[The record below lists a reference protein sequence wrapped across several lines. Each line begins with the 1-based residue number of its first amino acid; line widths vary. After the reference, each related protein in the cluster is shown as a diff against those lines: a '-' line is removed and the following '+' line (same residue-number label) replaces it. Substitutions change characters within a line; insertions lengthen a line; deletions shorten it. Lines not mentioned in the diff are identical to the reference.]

1 MPSTR
6 GKYLE
11 IKMNISNKNILEMR
25 DFGLNFTANGDKG
38 FAIRNLN
45 ISIPKGKTISIVGE
59 SGSGKTLTALS
70 ILRLQPNPSSITDES
85 RIIFSGKDILKI
97 HQKELNEIR
106 GNDISMIFQEPLSS
120 LNPLHTIERQISE
133 SIISHKAKKTVAV
146 RDAVIEL
153 MSKVRINEPKEK
165 LTRYPHQLSGGE
177 RQRVMIAMALANNP
191 KLLIADEPT
200 TALDVTV
207 QYEILKLLKTLQQ
220 EFNLTILFI
229 THDLSIVKNFTD
241 YVYVM
246 QDGYVV
252 EEGSTFSIFKKPTNP
267 YTKKLVNA
275 RNLERKERNRSK
287 SLELLKLNTLSAQYE
302 QNKLLRKTIVNKVI
316 NNINLSVNLGETI
329 GLVGESGSGKTTI
342 GLSIL
347 RLIKSDGG
355 IVFMGDD
362 ISKKSIRNLKKVR
375 KDLQIVFQDPFGSL
389 SPRLTVE
396 QIIEE
401 GLIAQKIELDP
412 NQRRKR
418 VLETLE
424 DVGLEPDQLN
434 RYPHEFSG
442 GQRQRIA
449 IARAIILRPKL
460 LVLDEPTSSLD
471 ATVQLQILNLLKEL
485 QDKFNTSY
493 IFISHDLRVIRY
505 VADRVMV
512 LNSGEIIEMD
522 YTENIFNKPRNE
534 YTKKLISSA
543 LLG

>member
-1 MPSTR
+1 MLSTQ
-6 GKYLE
+6 GKYLG
-11 IKMNISNKNILEMR
+11 IKMNISNKNILEMK

-70 ILRLQPNPSSITDES
+70 ILRLHPNPSSITDES

-97 HQKELNEIR
+97 HQKELNKIR

-177 RQRVMIAMALANNP
+177 RQRIMIAMALANNP

-246 QDGYVV
+246 QDGYLV
-252 EEGSTFSIFKKPTNP
+252 EEGSTSSIFKKPANP

-302 QNKLLRKTIVNKVI
+302 QNKLLRKTTVNKVI

-347 RLIKSDGG
+347 RLIRSDGG

-412 NQRRKR
+412 NQRRER
-418 VLETLE
+418 VLETLM

-522 YTENIFNKPRNE
+522 YTENIFNKPKND

>member
-1 MPSTR
+1 M
-6 GKYLE
+6 
-11 IKMNISNKNILEMR
+11 
-25 DFGLNFTANGDKG
+25 
-38 FAIRNLN
+38 
-45 ISIPKGKTISIVGE
+45 
-59 SGSGKTLTALS
+59 
-70 ILRLQPNPSSITDES
+70 
-85 RIIFSGKDILKI
+85 
-97 HQKELNEIR
+97 
-106 GNDISMIFQEPLSS
+106 
-120 LNPLHTIERQISE
+120 
-133 SIISHKAKKTVAV
+133 
-146 RDAVIEL
+146 
-153 MSKVRINEPKEK
+153 
-165 LTRYPHQLSGGE
+165 
-177 RQRVMIAMALANNP
+177 
-191 KLLIADEPT
+191 
-200 TALDVTV
+200 
-207 QYEILKLLKTLQQ
+207 KTLQR
-220 EFNLTILFI
+220 ELDLTILFI

-246 QDGYVV
+246 QNGCLV
-252 EEGSTFSIFKKPTNP
+252 EEGSTDSIFNEPRDA
-267 YTKKLVNA
+267 YTKRLVNA
-275 RNLERKERNRSK
+275 RNLVGKREKRNK
-287 SLELLKLNTLSAQYE
+287 SLEILKLNSLSAQYE
-302 QNKLLRKTIVNKVI
+302 QNKLFRKKRVNKVVS
-316 NNINLSVNLGETI
+316 NINLSINLGETI

-347 RLIKSDGG
+347 RLIKSDGS
-355 IVFMGDD
+355 IIFMGDD
-362 ISKKSIRNLKKVR
+362 LAKKSFKALKRIR

-401 GLIAQKIELDP
+401 GLIAQKIELDA
-412 NQRRKR
+412 NSRKER
-418 VLETLE
+418 VLEILK

-471 ATVQLQILNLLKEL
+471 ATVQLQILNLLKKL

-505 VADRVMV
+505 ISDRVMV

-522 YTENIFNKPRNE
+522 YTENIFNKPKNE

>member
-6 GKYLE
+6 GKYLG

-70 ILRLQPNPSSITDES
+70 ILRLHPNPSSITDES

-97 HQKELNEIR
+97 HQKELNKIR

-252 EEGSTFSIFKKPTNP
+252 EEGSTFSIFKKPANP

-302 QNKLLRKTIVNKVI
+302 QNKLLRKTTVNKVI

>member
-1 MPSTR
+1 MPLIQER
-6 GKYLE
+6 YLLIDMIE
-11 IKMNISNKNILEMR
+11 SNKNILQIINLA
-25 DFGLNFTANGDKG
+25 LNFPASGNGVFG
-38 FAIRNLN
+38 IQNLN

-70 ILRLQPNPSSITDES
+70 ILKLNPNTSVISDES
-85 RIIFSGKDILKI
+85 QIIFSGRDILKI
-97 HQKELNEIR
+97 DKRELNAIR
-106 GNDISMIFQEPLSS
+106 GNEISMIFQEPLSS
-120 LNPLHTIERQISE
+120 LNPLHTVEKQISE
-133 SIISHKAKKTVAV
+133 ALILHKIKKSQDIRGTVI
-146 RDAVIEL
+146 DL
-153 MSKVRINEPKEK
+153 MHKVRINEPEKK

-207 QYEILKLLKTLQQ
+207 QYEILKLLKTLQR
-220 EFNLTILFI
+220 ELDLTILFI

-246 QDGYVV
+246 QNGCLV
-252 EEGSTFSIFKKPTNP
+252 EEGSTDSIFNEPRDA
-267 YTKKLVNA
+267 YTKRLVNA
-275 RNLERKERNRSK
+275 RNLVGKREKRNK
-287 SLELLKLNTLSAQYE
+287 SLEILKLNSLSAQYE
-302 QNKLLRKTIVNKVI
+302 QNKLFRKKRVNKVVS
-316 NNINLSVNLGETI
+316 NINLSINLGETI

-347 RLIKSDGG
+347 RLIKSDGS
-355 IVFMGDD
+355 IIFMGDD
-362 ISKKSIRNLKKVR
+362 LARKSFKALKRIR

-401 GLIAQKIELDP
+401 GLIAQKIELDA
-412 NQRRKR
+412 NSRKER
-418 VLETLE
+418 VLEILK

-471 ATVQLQILNLLKEL
+471 ATVQLQILNLLKKL
-485 QDKFNTSY
+485 QHKFNTSY

-505 VADRVMV
+505 ISDRVMV

-522 YTENIFNKPRNE
+522 YTENIFNKPKNE

>member
-6 GKYLE
+6 GKYLG
-11 IKMNISNKNILEMR
+11 IKMNMSNKNILEMK
-25 DFGLNFTANGDKG
+25 DFGLNLKANGDKG

-70 ILRLQPNPSSITDES
+70 ILRLHPNPSSITDES

-97 HQKELNEIR
+97 HQKELNQIR

-133 SIISHKAKKTVAV
+133 SIISHRAKKTVAI

-177 RQRVMIAMALANNP
+177 RQRVMIAMALANKP

-252 EEGSTFSIFKKPTNP
+252 EEGSTSSIFKKPANP

-287 SLELLKLNTLSAQYE
+287 SLELLKINTLSAQYE
-302 QNKLLRKTIVNKVI
+302 QNKLLRKTTVNKVI

-412 NQRRKR
+412 NQRRER

-471 ATVQLQILNLLKEL
+471 ATVQLQILNLLKKL

-522 YTENIFNKPRNE
+522 YTENIFNKPKND

>member
-6 GKYLE
+6 GKYLG
-11 IKMNISNKNILEMR
+11 IKMNISNKNILEMK

-70 ILRLQPNPSSITDES
+70 ILRLHPNPSSITDES

-97 HQKELNEIR
+97 HQKELNKIR

-133 SIISHKAKKTVAV
+133 SIISHKAKKNVAV

-153 MSKVRINEPKEK
+153 MSKVKINEPKEK

-252 EEGSTFSIFKKPTNP
+252 EEGSTSSIFKKPANP

-287 SLELLKLNTLSAQYE
+287 SLELLKINTLSAQYE
-302 QNKLLRKTIVNKVI
+302 QNKLLRKTTVNKVI

-412 NQRRKR
+412 NQRRER

-522 YTENIFNKPRNE
+522 YTENIFNNPRNE

>member
-6 GKYLE
+6 GKYLG

-25 DFGLNFTANGDKG
+25 DFGLNFTANGDRG

-70 ILRLQPNPSSITDES
+70 ILRLHPNPSSITDES

-97 HQKELNEIR
+97 HQKELNKIR

-133 SIISHKAKKTVAV
+133 SIISHKAKKIVAV

-252 EEGSTFSIFKKPTNP
+252 EEGSTFSIFKKPANP

-302 QNKLLRKTIVNKVI
+302 QNKLLRKTTVNKVI

>member
-6 GKYLE
+6 GKYLG
-11 IKMNISNKNILEMR
+11 IKMNISNKNILEMK
-25 DFGLNFTANGDKG
+25 DFGLYFTADGDKG

-70 ILRLQPNPSSITDES
+70 ILRLHPNPSSITGES

-97 HQKELNEIR
+97 HQKELNKIR

-133 SIISHKAKKTVAV
+133 SIISHKAKKTVVV

-177 RQRVMIAMALANNP
+177 RQRVMIAMALANKP

-252 EEGSTFSIFKKPTNP
+252 EEGSTSSIFKKPANP

-302 QNKLLRKTIVNKVI
+302 QNKLLRKTTVNKVI

-347 RLIKSDGG
+347 RLIKSDGD

-412 NQRRKR
+412 NQRRER

-471 ATVQLQILNLLKEL
+471 ATVQLQILNLLKKL

-522 YTENIFNKPRNE
+522 YTENIFNKPKND

>member
-120 LNPLHTIERQISE
+120 LNPLHTIEKQISE

-252 EEGSTFSIFKKPTNP
+252 EEGSTFSIFKKPANP

>member
-252 EEGSTFSIFKKPTNP
+252 EEGSTFSIFKKPANP

>member
-1 MPSTR
+1 MPLIR
-6 GKYLE
+6 ERYLL
-11 IKMNISNKNILEMR
+11 IDMIARNKNVLQIIN
-25 DFGLNFTANGDKG
+25 FALNFPAGGNGVFG
-38 FAIRNLN
+38 IQNLN

-70 ILRLQPNPSSITDES
+70 ILKLNPNTSVISDES
-85 RIIFSGKDILKI
+85 QIIFSGRDILKI
-97 HQKELNEIR
+97 DKRELNAIR
-106 GNDISMIFQEPLSS
+106 GNEISMIFQEPLSS
-120 LNPLHTIERQISE
+120 LNPLHTVEKQISE
-133 SIISHKAKKTVAV
+133 ALILHKIKKSQDIRGTVI
-146 RDAVIEL
+146 DL
-153 MSKVRINEPKEK
+153 MHKVRINEPEKK

-207 QYEILKLLKTLQQ
+207 QYEILKLLKTLQR
-220 EFNLTILFI
+220 ELDLTILFI

-246 QDGYVV
+246 QNGCLV
-252 EEGSTFSIFKKPTNP
+252 EEGSTDSIFNEPRDA
-267 YTKKLVNA
+267 YTKRLVNA
-275 RNLERKERNRSK
+275 RNLVGKREKRNK
-287 SLELLKLNTLSAQYE
+287 SLEILKLNSLSAQYE
-302 QNKLLRKTIVNKVI
+302 QNKLFRKKRVNKVVS
-316 NNINLSVNLGETI
+316 NINLSINLGETI

-347 RLIKSDGG
+347 RLIKSDGS
-355 IVFMGDD
+355 IIFMGDD
-362 ISKKSIRNLKKVR
+362 LAKKSFKALKRIR

-401 GLIAQKIELDP
+401 GLIAQKIELDA
-412 NQRRKR
+412 NSRKER
-418 VLETLE
+418 VLEILK

-471 ATVQLQILNLLKEL
+471 ATVQLQILNLLKKL

-505 VADRVMV
+505 ISDRVMV

-522 YTENIFNKPRNE
+522 YTENIFNKPKNE

>member
-6 GKYLE
+6 GKYLG
-11 IKMNISNKNILEMR
+11 IKMNISNKNILEMK
-25 DFGLNFTANGDKG
+25 DFGLNFTASGDKG

-70 ILRLQPNPSSITDES
+70 ILRLHPNPSSITDES

-97 HQKELNEIR
+97 HQKELNKIR
-106 GNDISMIFQEPLSS
+106 GNEISMIFQEPLSS

-153 MSKVRINEPKEK
+153 MRKVRINEPKEK

-252 EEGSTFSIFKKPTNP
+252 EEGSTSSIFKKPANP

-302 QNKLLRKTIVNKVI
+302 QNKLLRKTTVNKVI

-347 RLIKSDGG
+347 RLIKSDGD
-355 IVFMGDD
+355 IIFMGDE
-362 ISKKSIRNLKKVR
+362 ISKKSIKNLKKVR

-412 NQRRKR
+412 NQRRER

-522 YTENIFNKPRNE
+522 YTENIFNKPKND

>member
-6 GKYLE
+6 GKYLG

-70 ILRLQPNPSSITDES
+70 ILRLHPNPSSITDES

-97 HQKELNEIR
+97 HQKELNKIR

-133 SIISHKAKKTVAV
+133 SIISHKAKKIVAV

-412 NQRRKR
+412 NQRRER

>member
-1 MPSTR
+1 MHSTR
-6 GKYLE
+6 GKYLG

-70 ILRLQPNPSSITDES
+70 ILRLHPNPSSITDES

-252 EEGSTFSIFKKPTNP
+252 EEGSTFSIFKKPANP

>member
-1 MPSTR
+1 M
-6 GKYLE
+6 
-11 IKMNISNKNILEMR
+11 IASNKNVLQIIN
-25 DFGLNFTANGDKG
+25 FALNFSASGNGVFG
-38 FAIRNLN
+38 IQNLN

-70 ILRLQPNPSSITDES
+70 ILKLNPNTSVISDES
-85 RIIFSGKDILKI
+85 QIIFSGRDILKI
-97 HQKELNEIR
+97 DKRELNAIR
-106 GNDISMIFQEPLSS
+106 GNEISMIFQEPLSS
-120 LNPLHTIERQISE
+120 LNPLHTVEKQISE
-133 SIISHKAKKTVAV
+133 ALILHKIKKSQDIRGTVI
-146 RDAVIEL
+146 DL
-153 MSKVRINEPKEK
+153 MHKVRINEPEKK

-207 QYEILKLLKTLQQ
+207 QYEILKLLKTLQR
-220 EFNLTILFI
+220 ELDLTILFI

-246 QDGYVV
+246 QNGCLV
-252 EEGSTFSIFKKPTNP
+252 EEGSTDSIFNEPRDA
-267 YTKKLVNA
+267 YTKRLVNA
-275 RNLERKERNRSK
+275 RNLVGKREKRNK
-287 SLELLKLNTLSAQYE
+287 SLEILKLNSLSAQYE
-302 QNKLLRKTIVNKVI
+302 QNKLFRKKRVNKVVS
-316 NNINLSVNLGETI
+316 NINLSINLGETI

-347 RLIKSDGG
+347 RLIKSDGS
-355 IVFMGDD
+355 IIFMGDD
-362 ISKKSIRNLKKVR
+362 LAKKSIKALKRIR

-401 GLIAQKIELDP
+401 GLIAQKIELDA
-412 NQRRKR
+412 NSRKER
-418 VLETLE
+418 VLEILK

-471 ATVQLQILNLLKEL
+471 ATVQLQILNLLKKL

-505 VADRVMV
+505 ISDRVMV

-522 YTENIFNKPRNE
+522 YTENIFNKPKNE
-534 YTKKLISSA
+534 YTRKLISSA

>member
-6 GKYLE
+6 GKYLG
-11 IKMNISNKNILEMR
+11 IKMNISNKNILEMK

-70 ILRLQPNPSSITDES
+70 ILRLHPNPSSITGES

-97 HQKELNEIR
+97 HQKELNKIR

-133 SIISHKAKKTVAV
+133 SIISHKAKKTLAI

-252 EEGSTFSIFKKPTNP
+252 EEGSTSSIFKKPANP

-302 QNKLLRKTIVNKVI
+302 QNKLLRKTTVNKVI

-412 NQRRKR
+412 NQRRER
-418 VLETLE
+418 VLETLM

-522 YTENIFNKPRNE
+522 YTENIFNKPKND

>member
-1 MPSTR
+1 MPLIR
-6 GKYLE
+6 ERYLL
-11 IKMNISNKNILEMR
+11 IDMIASNKNVLQIIN
-25 DFGLNFTANGDKG
+25 FSLNFPASGNGVFG
-38 FAIRNLN
+38 IQNLN

-70 ILRLQPNPSSITDES
+70 ILKLNPNTSVISDES
-85 RIIFSGKDILKI
+85 QIIFSGRDILKI
-97 HQKELNEIR
+97 DKRELNAIR
-106 GNDISMIFQEPLSS
+106 GNEISMIFQEPLSS
-120 LNPLHTIERQISE
+120 LNPLHTVEKQISE
-133 SIISHKAKKTVAV
+133 ALILHKIKKSQDIRGTVI
-146 RDAVIEL
+146 DL
-153 MSKVRINEPKEK
+153 MHKVRINEPEKK

-207 QYEILKLLKTLQQ
+207 QYEILKLLKTLQS
-220 EFNLTILFI
+220 ELDLTILFI

-246 QDGYVV
+246 QNGCLV
-252 EEGSTFSIFKKPTNP
+252 EEGSTDSIFNEPRDA
-267 YTKKLVNA
+267 YTKRLVNA
-275 RNLERKERNRSK
+275 RNLVGKREKRNK
-287 SLELLKLNTLSAQYE
+287 SLEILKLNSLSAQYE
-302 QNKLLRKTIVNKVI
+302 QKKLFRKKRVNKVVS
-316 NNINLSVNLGETI
+316 NINLSINLGETI

-347 RLIKSDGG
+347 RLIKSDGS
-355 IVFMGDD
+355 IIFMGDD
-362 ISKKSIRNLKKVR
+362 LAKKSFKALKRIR

-401 GLIAQKIELDP
+401 GLIAQKIELDA
-412 NQRRKR
+412 NSRKER
-418 VLETLE
+418 VLEILK

-471 ATVQLQILNLLKEL
+471 ATVQLQILNLLKKL

-505 VADRVMV
+505 ISDRVMV

-522 YTENIFNKPRNE
+522 YTENIFNKPKNE

>member
-6 GKYLE
+6 GKYLG

-70 ILRLQPNPSSITDES
+70 ILRLHPNPSSITDES

-97 HQKELNEIR
+97 HQKELNKIR

-133 SIISHKAKKTVAV
+133 SIISHKAKKIVAV

-252 EEGSTFSIFKKPTNP
+252 EEGSTFSIFKKPANP

-302 QNKLLRKTIVNKVI
+302 QNKLLRKTTVNKVI

-412 NQRRKR
+412 NQRRER

>member
-70 ILRLQPNPSSITDES
+70 ILRLHPNPSSITDES

-252 EEGSTFSIFKKPTNP
+252 EEGSTFSIFKKPANP

>member
-1 MPSTR
+1 MPLIQER
-6 GKYLE
+6 YLLIDMIE
-11 IKMNISNKNILEMR
+11 SNKNILQIIN
-25 DFGLNFTANGDKG
+25 FALNFPASANGEFGIK
-38 FAIRNLN
+38 NLN

-70 ILRLQPNPSSITDES
+70 ILKLNPNTSVISDES
-85 RIIFSGKDILKI
+85 QIIFSGRDILKI
-97 HQKELNEIR
+97 DKKELNAIR
-106 GNDISMIFQEPLSS
+106 GNEISMIFQEPLSS
-120 LNPLHTIERQISE
+120 LNPLHTVEKQISE
-133 SIISHKAKKTVAV
+133 ALILHKTKKSQDI
-146 RDAVIEL
+146 RGAVIDL
-153 MSKVRINEPKEK
+153 MHKVRINEPETK

-177 RQRVMIAMALANNP
+177 RQRVMIAMALSNNP

-207 QYEILKLLKTLQQ
+207 QFEILKLLKTLQR
-220 EFNLTILFI
+220 ELDLTILFI

-246 QDGYVV
+246 QNGCLV
-252 EEGSTFSIFKKPTNP
+252 EEGSTDSIFNEPRDA
-267 YTKKLVNA
+267 YTKRLVNA
-275 RNLERKERNRSK
+275 RNLVGKREKRNK
-287 SLELLKLNTLSAQYE
+287 SLEILKLNSLSAQYE
-302 QNKLLRKTIVNKVI
+302 QNKLFRKTRVNKVVS
-316 NNINLSVNLGETI
+316 NINLSINLGETI

-347 RLIKSDGG
+347 RLIKSDGN
-355 IVFMGDD
+355 IIFMGDD
-362 ISKKSIRNLKKVR
+362 LARKSFKALKRIR

-401 GLIAQKIELDP
+401 GLIAQKIELDA
-412 NQRRKR
+412 NGRKER
-418 VLETLE
+418 VLEILK

-471 ATVQLQILNLLKEL
+471 ATVQLQILNLLKKL

-505 VADRVMV
+505 ISDRVMV

-522 YTENIFNKPRNE
+522 YTENIFNKPKNE

>member
-1 MPSTR
+1 MLLIR
-6 GKYLE
+6 ERYLWIE
-11 IKMNISNKNILEMR
+11 MLESNQNILQILN
-25 DFGLNFTANGDKG
+25 FGLNFPTSGNGEFGIED
-38 FAIRNLN
+38 LN
-45 ISIPKGKTISIVGE
+45 ISIPTGKTISIVGE

-70 ILRLQPNPSSITDES
+70 ILRLNPTTSIISDES
-85 RIIFSGKDILKI
+85 KIIFSGRDILKI
-97 HQKELNEIR
+97 DQRELNAIR
-106 GNDISMIFQEPLSS
+106 GNEISMIFQEPLSS
-120 LNPLHTIERQISE
+120 LNPLHTVEKQISE
-133 SIISHKAKKTVAV
+133 ALILHKKIKSQDV
-146 RDAVIEL
+146 RDTVIDL
-153 MSKVRINEPKEK
+153 LHKVRINEPEAK

-177 RQRVMIAMALANNP
+177 RQRVMIAMALSNNP

-207 QYEILKLLKTLQQ
+207 QYEILNLLKTLQS

-246 QDGYVV
+246 QNGRLV
-252 EEGSTFSIFKKPTNP
+252 EEGSTGGIFNEPTDA
-267 YTKKLVNA
+267 YTKRLVNA
-275 RNLERKERNRSK
+275 RNLERKRRKRNK
-287 SLELLKLNTLSAQYE
+287 SLEILKLNSLSAQYE
-302 QNKLLRKTIVNKVI
+302 QNKLFRKSKVNKVI
-316 NNINLSVNLGETI
+316 NNINLSINLGETI

-347 RLIKSDGG
+347 RLIKSEGS

-362 ISKKSIRNLKKVR
+362 IAKKSFKALKRIR

-401 GLIAQKIELDP
+401 GLIAQKIELDV
-412 NQRRKR
+412 NRRRER
-418 VLETLE
+418 VLEILQ
-424 DVGLEPDQLN
+424 DVGLARDQLN

-522 YTENIFNKPRNE
+522 YTENIFNNPRND

>member
-6 GKYLE
+6 GKYLG
-11 IKMNISNKNILEMR
+11 IKMNISNKNILEMK

-70 ILRLQPNPSSITDES
+70 ILRLHPNPSSITDES

-97 HQKELNEIR
+97 HQKELNKIR

-133 SIISHKAKKTVAV
+133 SIISHKAKKIVAV

-302 QNKLLRKTIVNKVI
+302 QNKLLRKTTVNKVI

-412 NQRRKR
+412 NQRRER

>member
-1 MPSTR
+1 MPLIRERYS
-6 GKYLE
+6 LIDMIE
-11 IKMNISNKNILEMR
+11 SNKNILQIINLA
-25 DFGLNFTANGDKG
+25 LNFPASGNGEFGIK
-38 FAIRNLN
+38 NLN
-45 ISIPKGKTISIVGE
+45 ISIPRGKTISIVGE

-70 ILRLQPNPSSITDES
+70 ILRLNPNTSIISNDS
-85 RIIFSGKDILKI
+85 KIIFSGRDILKI
-97 HQKELNEIR
+97 DKKELNVIR
-106 GNDISMIFQEPLSS
+106 GNEISMIFQEPISS
-120 LNPLHTIERQISE
+120 LNPLHTVEKQISE
-133 SIISHKAKKTVAV
+133 ALMLHKTKKSQDI
-146 RDAVIEL
+146 RGAVIDL
-153 MSKVRINEPKEK
+153 MHKVRINEPETK

-177 RQRVMIAMALANNP
+177 RQRVMIAMALSNNP

-207 QYEILKLLKTLQQ
+207 QFEILKLLKTLQS
-220 EFNLTILFI
+220 ELDLTILFI

-246 QDGYVV
+246 QNGCLV
-252 EEGSTFSIFKKPTNP
+252 EEGSTDSIFSKPSDA
-267 YTKKLVNA
+267 YTKRLVNA
-275 RNLERKERNRSK
+275 RNLVGKRRKRNK
-287 SLELLKLNTLSAQYE
+287 SLEILKLNSLSAQYE
-302 QNKLLRKTIVNKVI
+302 QNKLFRKTRVNKVVS
-316 NNINLSVNLGETI
+316 NINLSINLGETI

-347 RLIKSDGG
+347 RLIKSDGS
-355 IVFMGDD
+355 IIFMGDD
-362 ISKKSIRNLKKVR
+362 LARKSFKALKRIR

-401 GLIAQKIELDP
+401 GLIAQKIELDA
-412 NQRRKR
+412 NGRKER
-418 VLETLE
+418 VLEILK

-471 ATVQLQILNLLKEL
+471 ATVQLQILNLLKKL

-505 VADRVMV
+505 ISDRVMV

-522 YTENIFNKPRNE
+522 YTENIFNKPKNE

>member
-6 GKYLE
+6 GKYLG
-11 IKMNISNKNILEMR
+11 IKMNISNKNILEMK

-70 ILRLQPNPSSITDES
+70 ILRLHPNPSSITDES

-97 HQKELNEIR
+97 HQKELNKIR

-133 SIISHKAKKTVAV
+133 SIISHKAKKTLAI

-207 QYEILKLLKTLQQ
+207 QYEILKLLKTLQH

-246 QDGYVV
+246 QDGYLV
-252 EEGSTFSIFKKPTNP
+252 EEGSTSSIFKKPANP

-302 QNKLLRKTIVNKVI
+302 QNKLLRKTTVNKVI

-347 RLIKSDGG
+347 RLIKSDGD

-412 NQRRKR
+412 NQRRER

-522 YTENIFNKPRNE
+522 YTENIFNKPKND

>member
-1 MPSTR
+1 MQ
-6 GKYLE
+6 
-11 IKMNISNKNILEMR
+11 
-25 DFGLNFTANGDKG
+25 NG
-38 FAIRNLN
+38 
-45 ISIPKGKTISIVGE
+45 
-59 SGSGKTLTALS
+59 
-70 ILRLQPNPSSITDES
+70 RL
-85 RIIFSGKDILKI
+85 
-97 HQKELNEIR
+97 
-106 GNDISMIFQEPLSS
+106 
-120 LNPLHTIERQISE
+120 
-133 SIISHKAKKTVAV
+133 
-146 RDAVIEL
+146 
-153 MSKVRINEPKEK
+153 
-165 LTRYPHQLSGGE
+165 
-177 RQRVMIAMALANNP
+177 
-191 KLLIADEPT
+191 
-200 TALDVTV
+200 
-207 QYEILKLLKTLQQ
+207 
-220 EFNLTILFI
+220 
-229 THDLSIVKNFTD
+229 
-241 YVYVM
+241 
-246 QDGYVV
+246 V
-252 EEGSTFSIFKKPTNP
+252 EEGSTGGIFNEPTDA
-267 YTKKLVNA
+267 YTKRLVNA
-275 RNLERKERNRSK
+275 RNLERKRRKRNK
-287 SLELLKLNTLSAQYE
+287 SLEILKLNSLSAQYE
-302 QNKLLRKTIVNKVI
+302 QNKLFRKSKVNKVI
-316 NNINLSVNLGETI
+316 NNINLSINLGETI

-347 RLIKSDGG
+347 RLIKSEGS

-362 ISKKSIRNLKKVR
+362 IAKKSFKALKRIR

-401 GLIAQKIELDP
+401 GLIAQKIELDV
-412 NQRRKR
+412 NRRRER
-418 VLETLE
+418 VLEILQ
-424 DVGLEPDQLN
+424 DVGLARDQLN

-522 YTENIFNKPRNE
+522 YTENIFNNPRND

>member
-6 GKYLE
+6 GKYLG

-70 ILRLQPNPSSITDES
+70 ILRLHPNPSSITDES

-97 HQKELNEIR
+97 HQKELNKIR

-146 RDAVIEL
+146 RDSVIEL

-252 EEGSTFSIFKKPTNP
+252 EEGSTFSIFKKPANP

-302 QNKLLRKTIVNKVI
+302 QNKLLRKTTVNKVI

-412 NQRRKR
+412 NQRRER

>member
-1 MPSTR
+1 MPLIRERYS
-6 GKYLE
+6 LIDMIE
-11 IKMNISNKNILEMR
+11 SNKNILQIINLA
-25 DFGLNFTANGDKG
+25 LNFPASGNGEFGIK
-38 FAIRNLN
+38 NLN
-45 ISIPKGKTISIVGE
+45 ISIPTGKTISIVGE

-70 ILRLQPNPSSITDES
+70 ILKLNPNTSVISDES
-85 RIIFSGKDILKI
+85 QIIFSGRDILKI
-97 HQKELNEIR
+97 DKRELNAIR
-106 GNDISMIFQEPLSS
+106 GNEISMIFQEPLSS
-120 LNPLHTIERQISE
+120 LNPLHTVEKQISE
-133 SIISHKAKKTVAV
+133 ALILHKIKKSQDIRGTVI
-146 RDAVIEL
+146 DL
-153 MSKVRINEPKEK
+153 MHKVRINEPEKK

-207 QYEILKLLKTLQQ
+207 QYEILKLLKTLQR
-220 EFNLTILFI
+220 ELDLTILFI

-246 QDGYVV
+246 QNGCLV
-252 EEGSTFSIFKKPTNP
+252 EEGSTDSIFNEPRDA
-267 YTKKLVNA
+267 YTKRLVNA
-275 RNLERKERNRSK
+275 RNLVGKREKRNK
-287 SLELLKLNTLSAQYE
+287 SLEILKLNSLSAQYE
-302 QNKLLRKTIVNKVI
+302 QNKLFRKKRVNKVVS
-316 NNINLSVNLGETI
+316 NINLSINLGETI

-347 RLIKSDGG
+347 RLIKSDGS
-355 IVFMGDD
+355 IIFMGDD
-362 ISKKSIRNLKKVR
+362 LAKKSFKALKRIR

-401 GLIAQKIELDP
+401 GLIAQKIELDA
-412 NQRRKR
+412 NSRKER
-418 VLETLE
+418 VLEILK

-471 ATVQLQILNLLKEL
+471 ATVQLQILNLLKKL

-505 VADRVMV
+505 ISDRVMV

-522 YTENIFNKPRNE
+522 YTENIFNKPKNE